1 MVLQRC
7 GSWPYVL
14 LRYVRFLGS
23 ISVRLKKFFV
33 HRCCSVPLLSI
44 IRLST
49 SCRYGSSYI
58 TTSFFVCPVKHRL
71 SRPPPDT
78 PRPRDHATT
87 TPRGSPM
94 YHRRKI
100 GRQRRTRRAGSV
112 ERCSWGRAYLL
123 PVMAGAHK
131 NMEIPIQHSNKLG
144 MNVLTYCCM
153 HCCAAAHGCCM
164 HCCAA
169 AHGGWVRGW
178 VGCCMCCCC
187 TAIVLLLYMVGSGR

>member
-1 MVLQRC
+1 MPSLVGSEMCIRDSGTAVHGCGWVGRWLSPLFSPLVVLQRC

-33 HRCCSVPLLSI
+33 HRCSSLPLLSI

-131 NMEIPIQHSNKLG
+131 NMEIP
-144 MNVLTYCCM
+144 C
-153 HCCAAAHGCCM
+153 
-164 HCCAA
+164 
-169 AHGGWVRGW
+169 
-178 VGCCMCCCC
+178 
-187 TAIVLLLYMVGSGR
+187 LLYTSPSPRD